1 MINSN
6 TKGNSESQSDND
18 PELTF
23 PTATP
28 GGSRIPPSPPSDD
41 VGDPFASPPGEESE
55 SENPPPPEVTAK
67 TQPTANAASS
77 PSAATNL
84 SPGQGYKEGDVIL
97 GRYRVDGELG
107 KGGMG
112 VVYRCTDLVGDVRV
126 AVKTIPPEISWNAQ
140 EIEEIRDNFR
150 LVERLHHP
158 HITDAKTIERDPA
171 NGQYFLVMELA
182 DGVNLRQYRKKM
194 GGTLPIEEC
203 INLGR
208 QIASALDYGHSEM
221 IIHRDIKPSNIM
233 ITDSGKVKVL
243 DYGIASQYHESM
255 SRVTN
260 AKYETSGTG
269 PYMAPEQWMGEFQDA
284 KTDQYALAVLL
295 YELYDGKPPFTN
307 PDLQILGQAVR
318 KDPPPKPE
326 GMTGQT
332 WAAFRKALSKKRK
345 DRFKSCSE
353 FITALEE
360 SLGGLESITAK
371 RKVRYG
377 IAAAAAAIVILLALT
392 GTLNAANKGRAKR
405 LHQQAVAAVEMRN
418 WTEAQ
423 RLLDRSLALH
433 SKQPDAQSLLDR
445 IRQRGRISLTSTPT
459 AADVWV
465 EGRRLGSTPMMLD
478 QLPGDPLVVELRAD
492 GYRPYRQS
500 ITVREDRTEEHHA
513 SLLGVGLLRVTSNPE
528 GAAIFLNGRSV
539 GQTPANLSGLE
550 SGEYA
555 VRITHEGYRP
565 QEQTIQFAANQS
577 RDLNFG
583 ALTPLHGAVTIETT
597 PRGASVR
604 LGSES
609 GTSPATFSRVP
620 VGTHPVTVELAGY
633 EARTDSVTVE
643 DGDSVRRNWILSRV
657 AGTDP
662 DTPTDAP
669 AVVAAGVAGTG
680 APVTTAALPARRES
694 VPAVAAPQQDAPD
707 DPAQRARVVVA
718 PASFDEAARVRFIQ
732 EAETMFDLSAAVI
745 ADSPGFTRHLTDAL
759 FHLRAFDML
768 ERDALSAA
776 IQELD
781 LGDSD
786 YVDPNQAVKMGQ
798 MLNADYVIVPAIQ
811 SLFTAV
817 ETREIPIVNRA
828 RTTLKGHIGIHVR
841 VVDVRTSRI
850 VSSWQRQVE
859 LQERLEDDTFDRG
872 RQGLQFINRLYEQAA
887 REAGREI
894 VDTVYPLRIVAMDGR
909 QVTLN
914 RGRGAVE
921 VGDVFVVYRQGAP
934 ILDPDTQ
941 DPLGYAEEETG
952 EIRVTQVMPRMS
964 IAEVLGEPGPMDVR
978 DICRPKIV
986 EEQQPPRRA
995 PRID

>member
-1 MINSN
+1 MIDRG
-6 TKGNSESQSDND
+6 TEGNNGSQSDND

-23 PTATP
+23 PTASP
-28 GGSRIPPSPPSDD
+28 HSNRIPPALDSDD
-41 VGDPFASPPGEESE
+41 IGDPFAAPPEEPADESE
-55 SENPPPPEVTAK
+55 VPPAPEGTAR
-67 TQPTANAASS
+67 TQPTSSTAPAAPAASGL
-77 PSAATNL
+77 T
-84 SPGQGYKEGDVIL
+84 PGPGLKEGDLIL

-140 EIEEIRDNFR
+140 EMEEIRDNFR

-158 HITDAKTIERDPA
+158 HITDAKTIERDPQ
-171 NGQYFLVMELA
+171 NGQFFLVMELA
-182 DGVNLRQYRKKM
+182 DGVNLRQYRKKK

-295 YELYDGKPPFTN
+295 YELYDGKPPFSN

-326 GMTGQT
+326 GMSGQT

-345 DRFKSCSE
+345 DRFNSCSE
-353 FITALEE
+353 FVTAVEE

-377 IAAAAAAIVILLALT
+377 IMATAAVLVILLGLT
-392 GTLNAANKGRAKR
+392 GVLNAANKSKANQ
-405 LHQQAVAAVEMRN
+405 LHQEAVAAVELRDWAN
-418 WTEAQ
+418 AERLLARSLSLHARHSEAQ
-423 RLLDRSLALH
+423 TLLDRVR
-433 SKQPDAQSLLDR
+433 K
-445 IRQRGRISLTSTPT
+445 RGSISLTSQPSG
-459 AADVWV
+459 ADVYV
-465 EGRRLGSTPMMLD
+465 QGRRLGATPMLLD
-478 QLPGDPLVVELRAD
+478 QLPGESLVFELRAN

-500 ITVREDRTEEHHA
+500 MTVRENRTEEHHV
-513 SLLGVGLLRVTSNPE
+513 SLLGEGLLRVTSNPE
-528 GAAIFLNGRSV
+528 GAAISLNGRDV
-539 GQTPANLSGLE
+539 GRTPANLSGLE

-555 VRITHEGYRP
+555 VKITHDGFRP

-597 PRGASVR
+597 PRGATVK

-609 GTSPATFSRVP
+609 RTSPATFSHVP
-620 VGTHPVTVELAGY
+620 AGTHPVTVELAGY
-633 EARTDSVTVE
+633 EARSDTLSVQ
-643 DGDSVRRNWILSRV
+643 DGDSINRNWILTRV
-657 AGTDP
+657 AEASP
-662 DTPTDAP
+662 ETPTTGA
-669 AVVAAGVAGTG
+669 ALVTAGVAG
-680 APVTTAALPARRES
+680 S
-694 VPAVAAPQQDAPD
+694 VSTPAVAERREAPRAATPQPASPD
-707 DPAQRARVVVA
+707 EPAQRARVVVA
-718 PASFDEAARVRFIQ
+718 PASFDEAARIRFIR
-732 EAETMFDLSAAVI
+732 EAASMFDLTATVI
-745 ADSPGFTRHLTDAL
+745 AESPGFTRHLTDAL

-768 ERDALSAA
+768 ERDALNTVLR
-776 IQELD
+776 ELD
-781 LGDSD
+781 FGDSD

-811 SLFTAV
+811 SLFTTV
-817 ETREIPIVNRA
+817 ETREVPIVNRT
-828 RTTLKGHIGIHVR
+828 RTSLKGHIGIHVR

-850 VSSWQRQVE
+850 VSSWQRQIDLE
-859 LQERLEDDTFDRG
+859 ERVNEDSFDRE

-914 RGRGAVE
+914 RGRGAVQ
-921 VGDVFVVYRQGAP
+921 VGDVFSVFKQGDP
-934 ILDPDTQ
+934 IVDPDTQ
-941 DPLGYAEEETG
+941 DPLGFAEEEVG
-952 EIRVTQVMPRMS
+952 EIRVTQVLPRIS
-964 IAEVLGEPGPMDVR
+964 IAEIQGEPGPIDIR
-978 DICRPKIV
+978 DICRPKQV
-986 EEQQPPRRA
+986 EEQRRPPSRA